1 MAIGTLFSCES
12 LSKFC
17 PYRTLE
23 TPALADSPYSYD
35 VFISYSTQDKAWVRG
50 ELLHTL
56 ENAGL
61 TVCIDFRDFRPGA
74 PIVTEIRELLKAS
87 KKTLVVLTPSY
98 IERDWT
104 EFETL
109 LLQTKDPTNRD
120 LRLIPIRKEIC
131 EIPDNMGIL
140 TYVDFAEPDDLE
152 FAWTRL
158 LTALGRPPQPAPAP
172 ETPTHWF
179 LAHPYGMPP
188 NFTGRRAELQTLG
201 DWLSPTQHPLFVL
214 RALGGFGKSALTWHW
229 LTHDVDAQQW
239 PQVVWWSFYEESANF
254 NNFLRL
260 TLAYLTGL
268 DPDAMPPR
276 QQLDTL
282 LRYLAQRPVLLV
294 MDGFERELRA
304 YSGMGAAYQGDE
316 IPPTPLGKGGRE
328 GAGALPGGGTENAD
342 SGDLTSPLFK
352 GGFTRNLNPE
362 NLRGD
367 PSRDCINPLAET
379 FLRGLA
385 SLPHLRGKVLM
396 STRLRPRAVELH
408 GGTLLA
414 GCYETELTEMQPD
427 DAVEFFRR
435 QGIAGNRGEIEQAC
449 RNYGFHPLSLRLLA
463 GYIAQDFEH
472 PGDICAAASLDV
484 TGDLVQRRNHVLE
497 RSYENLTEAGR
508 RLLGRIAC
516 FRSPVAYG
524 VLEAIKRGDAD
535 ADDAEIPSRGHSS
548 AMPLRPLRP
557 LQASLRDLI
566 NRGLLQ
572 QDTRTT
578 RAGQRVALFDLH
590 PIVRRYAYG
599 RMAAGDRTT
608 AHGQLRDYFA
618 AVPAPEKV
626 TTLDDLT
633 PVIELYHHM
642 VQAGQYDEAMDLFY
656 ERINKATYYQLGGYQ
671 LQIELL
677 RALFPQGEAQPPQLK
692 DEGAQAWTLNA
703 LANSYSLSGQPG
715 AAVPLFGRGAGIFEQ
730 RGDKKNLAIAL
741 GNLADDQA
749 RIGALQ
755 AAEANLRRSIVLCR
769 EIENEFWEAVGH
781 QELGR
786 LLAYRGAWPEAEGEL
801 TTALELFEKN
811 NSVQSQGIIWAYRS
825 QAALLQAR
833 SGETQAAATA
843 LAAATRALELADET
857 ASDKRYVYPV
867 RDYVCAHWLLGAAHR
882 ISGNLTQSETH
893 FGDAL
898 TRCRTINLVDFE
910 ADILLDLARLRADQG
925 QPAEAQRLAQAAL
938 AITERSGYA
947 LHGAD
952 VQLFLAQQALEAG
965 DRAAALAHAQIARQL
980 ATCDGDD
987 HVYRVAYD
995 EAGALLAQLS
1005 GP

>member
-1 MAIGTLFSCES
+1 
-12 LSKFC
+12 
-17 PYRTLE
+17 
-23 TPALADSPYSYD
+23 LADSTYRYD

-50 ELLHTL
+50 ELLQTL

-61 TVCIDFRDFRPGA
+61 TVCIDFRDFRVGA
-74 PIVTEIRELLKAS
+74 PTVTEISELLKAS

-109 LLQTKDPTNRD
+109 LLQTKDPTNKN

-131 EIPDNMGIL
+131 EIPENVGIL
-140 TYVDFAEPDDLE
+140 TYVDFAEPDDIE

-158 LTALGRPPQPAPAP
+158 LTALGRPPQPQPAP
-172 ETPTHWF
+172 ETPAQWF

-188 NFTGRRAELQTLG
+188 NFTGRKAELQTLSN
-201 DWLSPTQHPLFVL
+201 WLQNDTQHPLFVL

-229 LTHDVDAQQW
+229 LTHYVDDQQW
-239 PQVVWWSFYEESANF
+239 PQVMWWSFYEELANF

-282 LRYLAQRPVLLV
+282 LRYLERNQVLIV

-316 IPPTPLGKGGRE
+316 IPEGIPQTPLGKGGRE
-328 GAGALPGGGTENAD
+328 GAGALPGGGGERAD
-342 SGDLTSPLFK
+342 PGDATSLLPK
-352 GGFTRNLNPE
+352 GGFTKPPSTE

-379 FLRGLA
+379 FVRGLA
-385 SLPHLRGKVLM
+385 SLPRLQGKVLM
-396 STRLRPRAVELH
+396 STRLRPCAVELH

-414 GCYETELTEMQPD
+414 GCYETELTAMQPE

-463 GYIAQDFEH
+463 GYIAQDFEY
-472 PGDICAAASLDV
+472 PGDIRAAASLDV

-497 RSYENLTEAGR
+497 RSYNNLPETGR
-508 RLLGRIAC
+508 RLLGQIAC
-516 FRSPVAYG
+516 FRSPVKLM
-524 VLEAIKRGDAD
+524 VLEAIEQGGAEAAD
-535 ADDAEIPSRGHSS
+535 NAETLRRAHSA
-548 AMPLRPLRP
+548 AMPLRAHLH
-557 LQASLRDLI
+557 DLI

-578 RAGQRVALFDLH
+578 RQGQRIALFDLH

-599 RMAAGDRTT
+599 RMANADRTT

-618 AVPAPEKV
+618 AVPDPEKV

-642 VQAGQYDEAMDLFY
+642 VQAGQYDEARELFSD
-656 ERINKATYYQLGGYQ
+656 RIHDVAYYQLGAYQ

-677 RALFPQGEAQPPQLK
+677 RALFPQGEDQPPQLT
-692 DEGAQAWTLNA
+692 DEGDQSWTLNS
-703 LANSYSLSGQPG
+703 LANSYGLSGQLG
-715 AAVPLFGRGAGIFEQ
+715 AAVPLLELGAGIDER
-730 RGDKKNLAIAL
+730 RGDKENHAIVLSNLAQHQL
-741 GNLADDQA
+741 PN
-749 RIGALQ
+749 GALQ
-755 AAEANLRRSIVLCR
+755 AAEVNLRRSIALCR
-769 EIENEFWEAVGH
+769 EIEGEFWEAVGH
-781 QELGR
+781 AGLGR
-786 LLAYRGAWPEAEGEL
+786 LLVYRGVWVEAEGEL
-801 TTALELFEKN
+801 STACDWFEKN
-811 NSVQSQGIIWAYRS
+811 KEVQYLGVTWADRS

-833 SGETQAAATA
+833 SGETQSAATA
-843 LAAATRALELADET
+843 LAAATRTLELTDECART
-857 ASDKRYVYPV
+857 DYPYE
-867 RDYVCAHWLLGAAHR
+867 RDYVRAHWLLGAAHR
-882 ISGNLTQSETH
+882 INGNLAQSETH
-893 FGDAL
+893 LSDAL
-898 TRCRTINLVDFE
+898 TRCRSINLVEAE
-910 ADILLDLARLRADQG
+910 ADILLDLARLHADQG
-925 QPAEAQRLAQAAL
+925 QPAEAQRLAQEAL
-938 AITERSGYA
+938 TITERSGYA
-947 LHGAD
+947 LQGAD
-952 VQLFLAQQALEAG
+952 VRLFLAQQALEAG
-965 DRAAALAHAQIARQL
+965 DHPQALAHAQIARQI
-980 ATCDGDD
+980 ATCDGGDYI
-987 HVYRVAYD
+987 YRVAYD
-995 EAGALLAQLS
+995 EAGALLTQLS
-1005 GP
+1005 P